1 MFATVPEIVTFT
13 SASFASTFCMFAETA
28 VPSTTAPKLSV
39 IPPAEKSTVA
49 AFVASA
55 IAAPDAAVAVSFT
68 VMVSAFVAF
77 DAASDVKPSR
87 SAELPSIV
95 AVTVPVVAFISAFRP
110 VTLPALMFATV
121 PEIVTFTSASFAS
134 TFCMFAETAVPS
146 TTAPKLSVI
155 PPAEKSTV
163 AAFVASAIAAPDAT
177 VAVSLTV
184 MVYA

>member
-87 SAELPSIV
+87 SAELPFTV
-95 AVTVPVVAFISAFRP
+95 AVTVPVVAASNAFMSVTASASIASGASVSVTATFPARATIAFISATSVPAPPP
-110 VTLPALMFATV
+110 VTKLENASL
-121 PEIVTFTSASFAS
+121 SA
-134 TFCMFAETAVPS
+134 CE
-146 TTAPKLSVI
+146 KLTDPV
-155 PPAEKSTV
+155 V
-163 AAFVASAIAAPDAT
+163 AALIVAP
-177 VAVSLTV
+177 
-184 MVYA
+184 